1 MIEQSGGSFR
11 FLFGSFAWSRSL
23 DLSVIHSPRS
33 LLLPSLLIS
42 LCLLSLRR
50 AQTRNQGEVGVA
62 LRMRNSL
69 RSRGNSKRIVTVSR
83 DTSSV
88 K

>member
-1 MIEQSGGSFR
+1 MVEQSGDSFR
-11 FLFGSFAWSRSL
+11 FLFGSVAYSRSL
-23 DLSVIHSPRS
+23 DLSVIHSPI
-33 LLLPSLLIS
+33 P
-42 LCLLSLRR
+42 LRPP
-50 AQTRNQGEVGVA
+50 QTRDQGEEGVA

-69 RSRGNSKRIVTVSR
+69 RSRGNSNRIVTVSR